1 MKLLICYG
9 TRPEYIKIKPIIE
22 TLKYAKTLFTGQ
34 HLNIIQSGYKPDH
47 TLTITPSTSAN
58 RINSICASILF
69 NDSIINDYD
78 YILVQGDTSS
88 ALAIALGAF
97 HLGKTIIHLEAGLRT
112 YDTSN
117 PFPEETNRQL
127 IAKLAT
133 IHLCPT
139 QNNTINLINERV
151 GGSIFITGNTSL
163 DNIKDF
169 KNDNICDNTVLVTL
183 HRSENIPIIHE
194 WFSKIELLADEYPNH
209 KFIIPLHPNPLIR
222 NHSNIFKKVI
232 VVKPMSHKET
242 IECISR
248 CSLVIS
254 DSGGLQEECSFLNK
268 KIIVCRIN
276 TERPESIGY
285 TSFICKCP
293 ESLIS
298 IFKEHID
305 TPILNAIKCPYGN
318 GDSSIIISNIFN
330 QFGTSVP
337 SAKVLAMEPLNLH
350 FLSIMPHNFIKHINN
365 DICFI
370 ITTKVTNST
379 QEYLLIESIR
389 HIRVL
394 YPSNTIYVINDNSSI
409 NIGNNQVLLNYNVEI
424 IDSLVNGGG
433 ELNPYLFS
441 IDPRC
446 KHKSIIYIHDT
457 VFIKKHIDKF
467 IEGNTNFIPIWYSN
481 KYVWDDVDNP
491 INSSILNSM
500 ILYHDDLK
508 TYISL
513 GELIEYIKAHNN
525 FNFVV
530 TFGAMS
536 IFHKSFV
543 EYIQKYTNLF
553 SIIHLFNDRK
563 NRCLFERILSVIY
576 LWMNRK
582 LYTNNDSIC
591 GNINNHRDSFCN
603 TNLYLDNDYY
613 FLKIWQ
619 GR

>member
-9 TRPEYIKIKPIIE
+9 TRPEYIKIKPIID

-34 HLNIIQSGYKPDH
+34 HLDIIQSSYKPDH

-69 NDSIINDYD
+69 NDTIINDYD

-88 ALAIALGAF
+88 ALAVALGAF

-117 PFPEETNRQL
+117 PFPEETNRQ
-127 IAKLAT
+127 IISKLAT

-139 QNNTINLINERV
+139 GNNTINLINECV
-151 GGSIFITGNTSL
+151 SGSIFITGNTSL
-163 DNIKDF
+163 DNIKNF
-169 KNDNICDNTVLVTL
+169 KNNNICDNTVLVTL
-183 HRSENIPIIHE
+183 HRSENIPIISE
-194 WFSKIELLADEYPNH
+194 WFSKIELLANEYPKH
-209 KFIIPLHPNPLIR
+209 KFIIPLHPNPLISK
-222 NHSNIFKKVI
+222 HSSIFKKV
-232 VVKPMSHKET
+232 VVVNPMNHKET
-242 IECISR
+242 IKCISR

-276 TERPESIGY
+276 TERPESVGY

-293 ESLIS
+293 ELLIS

-305 TPILNAIKCPYGN
+305 TPIINSIKCPYGN
-318 GDSSIIISNIFN
+318 GDSSSIISNIFTN
-330 QFGTSVP
+330 LGGTQTGS
-337 SAKVLAMEPLNLH
+337 LNLH
-350 FLSIMPHNFIKHINN
+350 FLSITPHNFIKNIDN

-370 ITTKVTNST
+370 VTTKATNSA
-379 QEYLLIESIR
+379 QEYILIECIR

-394 YPSNTIYVINDNSSI
+394 YPLNTIYVINDNSTISI
-409 NIGNNQVLLNYNVEI
+409 QKNEILLNYNVEI
-424 IDSLVNGGG
+424 IESLVRGGG

-441 IDPRC
+441 LDPRC

-457 VFIKKHIDKF
+457 VFIKKSIDTF
-467 IEGNTNFIPIWYSN
+467 IEKNTNFIPIWYSN

-491 INSSILNSM
+491 INSSILSGM
-500 ILYHDDLK
+500 ILYYDDLK
-508 TYISL
+508 NYISL
-513 GELIEYIKAHNN
+513 GELLEYIKASNN

-543 EYIQKYTNLF
+543 DYIQKYTNLF
-553 SIIHLFNDRK
+553 SIKHLFTDRK
-563 NRCLFERILSVIY
+563 NRCLFERILSVVY

-582 LYTNNDSIC
+582 LYIDRDSIC
-591 GNINNHRDSFCN
+591 GDINNHGDAFYN
-603 TNLYLDNDYY
+603 TKLYLDNDYY